1 MSTNTTS
8 LPIKVEEFTGI
19 IQQAPDMLSKNQNSV
34 AKCNDAGQTLL
45 DTVEGAGGIND
56 DALDASIASFIQK
69 TKVTVKNMNER
80 RSPLTQLL
88 TRVAKEFTSLE
99 NEINPT
105 NASSISAK
113 LQKYRNDYAAKKL
126 AEQKALEEA
135 EHKRQA
141 IENEKSEYRIDL
153 SLSLEKHYTNY
164 YNDYSERLMSLFNN
178 IDIVNYEDSA
188 KQIQEFETD
197 YPAKEHFSKFIDK
210 FRAVYITPEDKSVIK
225 QEVVPGLMKDC
236 IRRYSADMQALK
248 DDILLKLPSRKREL
262 EEIELLRKQNAEAA
276 AQAEKAAEERAQAEK
291 AKQEA
296 ERKKREEE
304 ERIKR
309 EAEAAQAEMLA
320 SFNQTA
326 AAVETSIP
334 DAKVTKKIQVNNAK
348 GFLEIYQMWFIDE
361 GAKMSIAGL
370 EKIHKRMI
378 TYCEKK
384 ANKDNELI
392 QSAFVQYVDDVKAK

>member
-1 MSTNTTS
+1 MSTNTTN
-8 LPIKVEEFTGI
+8 LPIQVEEFTGI
-19 IQQAPDMLSKNQNSV
+19 IQQAPEMLSKNQTSV
-34 AKCNDAGQTLL
+34 LRANDAGKALL
-45 DTVEGAGGIND
+45 DTVEGNGGIDND
-56 DALDASIASFIQK
+56 ELDTQIADFINK
-69 TKVTVKNMNER
+69 ARITVKRMNER

-88 TRVAKEFTSLE
+88 TRVAKEFTTLE
-99 NEINPT
+99 NDINPT
-105 NASSISAK
+105 NASSISAQ

-126 AEQKALEEA
+126 AEQKAIEEA

-141 IENEKSEYRIDL
+141 IENEKKEYRSHLMLEMQKYFSAYLNSSLINLNELFNKIDL
-153 SLSLEKHYTNY
+153 KS
-164 YNDYSERLMSLFNN
+164 
-178 IDIVNYEDSA
+178 YEDNA
-188 KQIQEFETD
+188 TAIQNFSIV
-197 YPAKEHFSKFIDK
+197 YNAKEHFSKFIDT
-210 FRAVYITPEDKSVIK
+210 FRAVHISTDDISAIK
-225 QEVVPGLMKDC
+225 KEVVGPILSDAV
-236 IRRYSADMQALK
+236 RVFSAEIQDAR
-248 DDILLKLPSRKREL
+248 DELLLRLPSRKREL

-361 GAKMSIAGL
+361 GAKMSIADL

-392 QSAFVQYVDDVKAK
+392 QSAFVQYIDDVKAK